1 MIDRTETSDAEGT
14 ASPEPAAPAPMSG
27 GAALAAAAG
36 IALLAASSGCR
47 IERPRPHGEITLE
60 VAIFEGGYGLD
71 WHRAM
76 AREYEKV
83 NPNIRIHL
91 WGDPRVDEKIK
102 PRILRRNP
110 PDLASC
116 NLPIWK
122 LIVAD
127 KLYPLNSALDSPAY
141 GQPGTLRETL
151 VAGVLNDF
159 VYDGKTYS
167 LPSNLGSWVCWY
179 DKRQFRKNGWSVP
192 RTWSE
197 FMALCAKVKASGVA
211 PLAYQGKY
219 PSYAWSTLLALYQRL
234 VPFDRW
240 YAMQDMKPGAFMDPG
255 FIRAADLMQQ
265 MAVKYFQSGALAM
278 THTESQM
285 EWVNGRAAMVF
296 CGLWL
301 KNEMK
306 NALPNTFEMG
316 CFAVPPVEGGA
327 GDPRAIYAGGGENFA
342 VFADAPHPKEAADFL
357 KFLLS
362 INSARDYV
370 RRLDTLSP
378 VKNCAKG
385 VRISSALQDAVAI
398 LDRSTRL
405 YSDRTSTLYLDFTK
419 NAVQQG
425 LADLVAGKVKPA
437 DFGRRMEQGA
447 EEVRRNSE
455 IYKPP
460 ARGVPP
466 V

>member
-1 MIDRTETSDAEGT
+1 MLAVGT
-14 ASPEPAAPAPMSG
+14 T
-27 GAALAAAAG
+27 
-36 IALLAASSGCR
+36 R
-47 IERPRPHGEITLE
+47 
-60 VAIFEGGYGLD
+60 
-71 WHRAM
+71 
-76 AREYEKV
+76 
-83 NPNIRIHL
+83 
-91 WGDPRVDEKIK
+91 
-102 PRILRRNP
+102 
-110 PDLASC
+110 
-116 NLPIWK
+116 LPIWK
-122 LIVAD
+122 LIVAG
-127 KLYPLNSALDSPAY
+127 KLYPLDDTLHSPAY
-141 GQPGTLRETL
+141 GQPGTLQQTL
-151 VAGVLNDF
+151 VPGVLNDF
-159 VYDGKTYS
+159 VYQGKTYS

-179 DKRQFRKNGWSVP
+179 DKRQFRKYGWTVP
-192 RTWSE
+192 QTWGE
-197 FMALCAKVKASGVA
+197 FMALCEKIKATKDESGKLIA

-219 PSYAWSTLLALYQRL
+219 PSYAWSTLLSLFQRL

-240 YAMQDMKPGAFMDPG
+240 YAQQDLKPGAFEDPG

-265 MAVKYFQSGALAM
+265 MAVKYFESGALAM

-306 NALPNTFEMG
+306 NALPDTFEMG

-362 INSARDYV
+362 INSARDDV

-405 YSDRTSTLYLDFTK
+405 YSDLTGSLYLDFTK

-425 LADLVAGKVKPA
+425 LADLVAGKVTPEAFGKRLEQAAA
-437 DFGRRMEQGA
+437 D
-447 EEVRRNSE
+447 VRANTE